1 MASRKRCVKITYEKV
16 DVMVYNHKNQGKIIC
31 GQTDG

>member
-1 MASRKRCVKITYEKV
+1 MASRKRCDKITYEKV
-16 DVMVYNHKNQGKIIC
+16 DVMVYNQKNQVKITC